1 LPPVGAEYVGV
12 ETPPTVRHP
21 EERASGGRVLA
32 LIVPLRDDEAARNEP
47 MALERAEH
55 RIVDRDKGRVVN
67 LFFF

>member
-1 LPPVGAEYVGV
+1 
-12 ETPPTVRHP
+12 